1 MKHPFHSRHLVFF
14 SGFLAVFVVV
24 SRISAQ
30 TSSLTVLS
38 RQVVEAGDHK
48 IIFERVTPP
57 VRPAQTAPST
67 VLAES
72 AASKSEPEP
81 EMLLLSC
88 TVHQGE
94 MTEVRWQT
102 ARGEFTVWSSI
113 NFHLLGPVDRF
124 EHEGW
129 AWRLS
134 YGIGDE
140 AELLPALTAFRA
152 LPQPGSGAVW
162 YHVAQAPAGAVAED
176 YAGVHALH
184 RYFEANRAELETRH
198 AQRLAENAARAVQ
211 RAANPPVKQDTVIR
225 FWPVQSALHLG
236 TSTEGKEA
244 GQ

>member
-94 MTEVRWQT
+94 MTEIRWQT
-102 ARGEFTVWSSI
+102 PRGEFVVWSSV

-124 EHEGW
+124 EHDGR

-152 LPQPGSGAVW
+152 LPQPGAGAVW
-162 YHVAQAPAGAVAED
+162 HHVAQAPEGAVAED

-184 RYFEANRAELETRH
+184 RWFEVNRTELEARH
-198 AQRLAENAARAVQ
+198 AQMLAENAARAAH
-211 RAANPPVKQDTVIR
+211 RAANPPVRQDTVIR
-225 FWPVQSALHLG
+225 FWPVKSALHLG